1 MEFRSLT
8 RYSACAFVGIIVPE
22 SNTITGAPTCA
33 VTPAPTA
40 SIVPVASRPRPAYRP
55 SANDPR

>member
-8 RYSACAFVGIIVPE
+8 RYSARAFVGIIVLE
-22 SNTITGAPTCA
+22 LNMITGAPTCA

-40 SIVPVASRPRPAYRP
+40 SIVSAASRPISAYCP